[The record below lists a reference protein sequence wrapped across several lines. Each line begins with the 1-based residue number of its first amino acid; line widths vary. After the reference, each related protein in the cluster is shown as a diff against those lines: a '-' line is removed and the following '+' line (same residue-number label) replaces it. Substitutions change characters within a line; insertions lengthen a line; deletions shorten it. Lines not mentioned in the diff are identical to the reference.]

1 MTDYDDK
8 AMDWLA
14 EMAVSGLADPET
26 IGEFIKGIPDL
37 DLREAVARIH
47 FFTLVKTY

>member
-1 MTDYDDK
+1 MF
-8 AMDWLA
+8 WRWGRQ
-14 EMAVSGLADPET
+14 MAVSGLADPET

-47 FFTLVKTY
+47 FSYTGENVLDE